1 FFLSF
6 TQQMM
11 EHGPYTLKKEEPEN
25 GQEKLWVQMMV
36 VVESVALAET
46 LIAKPSAIL
55 TVVPCDR
62 GKR

>member
-1 FFLSF
+1 
-6 TQQMM
+6 MM